1 MNETAKPSLLE
12 RLSAL
17 LLREP
22 EDREQLV
29 ELLHS
34 AFERRLLDAE
44 ALSMI
49 EGVLQVSETQV
60 RDVMIPRSQMDM
72 LDVVESPEAFIPF
85 VIETAHSRFPV
96 YEDNRDNVIG
106 ILLAKDLL
114 RFYAEEAFNVREM
127 LRPAVFVPESKRLN
141 VLLKE
146 FRANRNHIAIV
157 VDEYGGVAGLI
168 TIEDVIEQIV
178 GDIEDEY
185 DFDETE
191 DNILVDRN
199 GRFRVKAS
207 TEVGDFNNYFGTR
220 FSDDDHDTMGG
231 LVVGRFGRLP
241 KRGESIAIEGFTF
254 QVLRADSRKVHSLL
268 VEKPAAKP
276 ENPETNAA

>member
-1 MNETAKPSLLE
+1 MNENTKPSLLE
-12 RLSAL
+12 RLSSL

-22 EDREQLV
+22 EDRDQLIA
-29 ELLHS
+29 LLHS

-72 LDVVESPEAFIPF
+72 IDVAESPEKFIPF

-96 YEDNRDNVIG
+96 FEDNRDNVIG

-114 RFYAEEAFNVREM
+114 RFYAEEEFNVREM
-127 LRPAVFVPESKRLN
+127 LRPAVFVPEAKRLN

-157 VDEYGGVAGLI
+157 VDEYGGVSGLV
-168 TIEDVIEQIV
+168 TIEDVIEQII

-191 DNILVDRN
+191 DNILVDRS
-199 GRFRVKAS
+199 GRYRVKAV
-207 TEVGDFNNYFGTR
+207 TEIADFNAHFGSA
-220 FSDDDHDTMGG
+220 FSDEDHDTIGG
-231 LVVGRFGRLP
+231 LVTSNFGRLP
-241 KRGESIAIEGFTF
+241 KRGESISIDGYGF
-254 QVLRADSRKVHSLL
+254 QVLRADSRKIHALL
-268 VEKPAAKP
+268 VEKPKEP
-276 ENPETNAA
+276 Q